1 MIGAFQV
8 DVSKLSGKKM
18 LNLDGGC
25 EKVFTVSCAGGY
37 RASMYWNVEKAP
49 IDGTFAEIQ
58 VVLTGLKGGHSGVFV
73 DSGRANAI
81 QLAGRLLHYM
91 NSNYDYYI
99 GDVSTKGGKE
109 NILCKDAKMTF
120 YVKPSDAE
128 AVLRGLKAFIS
139 VFENEYSITDTLVM
153 KVEMTDETSDAQA
166 FPKDLNERL
175 TSAILLI
182 PQGVMDF
189 SHKIEGLVETSMNMG
204 AVEYENGRLHL
215 LSSVR
220 SSVST
225 RKAFIKDKLQII
237 GAHYC
242 DEIQFLHEYPEWEYK
257 EDSKLR
263 EVACEAY
270 HTVFG
275 REAKVQAIHAG
286 LECGYFYGKDNELD
300 IISMGPDVYDIHTV
314 NEKISKKSIGRTW
327 AFLKEILHNL

>member
-1 MIGAFQV
+1 
-8 DVSKLSGKKM
+8 
-18 LNLDGGC
+18 
-25 EKVFTVSCAGGY
+25 
-37 RASMYWNVEKAP
+37 
-49 IDGTFAEIQ
+49 
-58 VVLTGLKGGHSGVFV
+58 VLTGLKGGHSGVFI
-73 DSGRANAI
+73 DAGRANAI

-91 NSNYDYYI
+91 NNNYEYYI
-99 GDVSTKGGKE
+99 GDIFTKGGKE
-109 NILCKDAKMTF
+109 NIICKDAKMTL

-128 AVLRGLKAFIS
+128 QVLRGLKAFIS
-139 VFENEYSITDTLVM
+139 VFENEYSLTDTLEM
-153 KVEMTDETSDAQA
+153 RVEMTDEKSDASA
-166 FPKDLNERL
+166 FPKELNERL

-182 PQGVMDF
+182 PYGVMDF
-189 SHKIEGLVETSMNMG
+189 SKSIEGLVETSMNMG
-204 AVEYENGRLHL
+204 AIEYVDGRLHL

-225 RKAFIKDKLQII
+225 RKAFVKDKLQII

-242 DEIQFLHEYPEWEYK
+242 DDVQFLHEYPEWEYK

-263 EVACEAY
+263 DVACEAY

-327 AFLKEILHNL
+327 VFMKEILHNL